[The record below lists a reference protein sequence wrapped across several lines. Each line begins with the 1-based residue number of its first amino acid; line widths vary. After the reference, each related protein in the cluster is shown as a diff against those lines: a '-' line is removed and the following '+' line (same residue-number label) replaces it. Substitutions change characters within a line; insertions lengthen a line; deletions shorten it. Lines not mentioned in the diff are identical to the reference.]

1 MLNYSRERYE
11 DEIVNRQNQELNN
24 KPVNNS
30 EEITSAY
37 GHVDWIND
45 FNKAHSTASDE
56 YECNFSNLTANT
68 PIYNDE
74 SLGNTFTEDINQGAK
89 EVVNIAVDDD
99 VKTEKKRTLSNRARV
114 HIVIYATL
122 LMLVLSM
129 IIANAWMANLN
140 SLKRGKI
147 VHADSNVVYADP
159 EMLSQTSVGTIDS
172 NKYYIE
178 VEDQENNKII
188 ANNWFDKV
196 CDTVD
201 KN

>member
-24 KPVNNS
+24 KPVNNN

-45 FNKAHSTASDE
+45 FNKAHSTVSDE

-68 PIYNDE
+68 PIYNNE
-74 SLGNTFTEDINQGAK
+74 SLDNTFAEDINQGAK

-99 VKTEKKRTLSNRARV
+99 LKTEKKRTLSNRARV